1 MLARAGVKLDRIS
14 VVAVHGPGLR
24 SSEQW
29 SPSSA
34 SPSTRRID
42 PTTNKVYVASIEDT
56 SISVIN
62 GATCNGSD
70 HTGCSQT
77 PAKIAVGN
85 YPCAIAADPAA
96 RTAYITNG
104 DNTVSVIRLTH
115 RAG

>member
-1 MLARAGVKLDRIS
+1 MINGATCDAANTNGSDHTGCGQTPATVRAGFGAIGG
-14 VVAVHGPGLR
+14 A
-24 SSEQW
+24 
-29 SPSSA
+29 
-34 SPSTRRID
+34 ID